1 MTERV
6 IRIERVDP
14 RDGIKEEPARGPK
27 GYRLGDPKWGSRKH
41 HAAHAVFARTLDEAA
56 DLVAAGFS
64 LWMVGP
70 GKRASLVSPSGL
82 RILR

>member
-1 MTERV
+1 MTKV
-6 IRIERVDP
+6 TGIERVAP
-14 RDGIKEEPARGPK
+14 RDGIREEPVVGK
-27 GYRLGDPKWGSRKH
+27 EGYRLGDPKWGASKH
-41 HAAHAVFARTLDEAA
+41 HARHAVFAKTLDEAA

-70 GKRASLVSPSGL
+70 GKRASLVSPESL

>member
-1 MTERV
+1 MTGKV

-14 RDGIKEEPARGPK
+14 RDGIAEEPALGPK
-27 GYRLGDPKWGSRKH
+27 GYRLGDPKWGARKH
-41 HAAHAVFARTLDEAA
+41 HAAHAVFAQTLDEAA

-70 GKRASLVSPSGL
+70 GKRASLVSPSSL